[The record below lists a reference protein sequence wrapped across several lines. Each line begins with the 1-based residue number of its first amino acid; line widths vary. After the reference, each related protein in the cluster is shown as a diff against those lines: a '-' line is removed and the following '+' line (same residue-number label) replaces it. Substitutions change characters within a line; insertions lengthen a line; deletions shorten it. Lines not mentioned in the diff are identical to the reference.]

1 MAKIETA
8 IIDQH
13 NAKPLSSADATAGYP
28 YKNMAIIEKIES
40 AWGAIGRG
48 LLSLFPLPIDIA
60 HINFT
65 LRYLQLY
72 LLFSCIAEA
81 RFCLFPGR
89 KILVLLHQFGQ
100 HIVEKDVVLERT
112 VYVINLSK

>member
-1 MAKIETA
+1 MIK
-8 IIDQH
+8 
-13 NAKPLSSADATAGYP
+13 K
-28 YKNMAIIEKIES
+28 
-40 AWGAIGRG
+40 
-48 LLSLFPLPIDIA
+48 DIA

-81 RFCLFPGR
+81 RFFLFPGR
-89 KILVLLHQFGQ
+89 KILVLLGQ

-112 VYVINLSK
+112 VYVVDLVESRTYASGQTNNVTANVRRIRT